1 MRLSDEQYECIK
13 QAVLDMFITYDIKCV
28 PISAFEIAIKM
39 GLTVIPY
46 SALEDEKKS
55 VALRISKDGYSVETN
70 GGEWIIFYNDE
81 CKSYGRINQTIMHEI
96 AHYFLE
102 HIREGEE
109 EEAEA
114 KFFAKYALAP
124 PPLIHRMIENV
135 NAEAIMQTF
144 DLSYEAACN
153 AYKYYCKW
161 LRFGNE
167 DYTLY
172 EICMI
177 QLFEVA

>member
-28 PISAFEIAIKM
+28 PISAFEIAIKI
-39 GLTVIPY
+39 GLTVIPC